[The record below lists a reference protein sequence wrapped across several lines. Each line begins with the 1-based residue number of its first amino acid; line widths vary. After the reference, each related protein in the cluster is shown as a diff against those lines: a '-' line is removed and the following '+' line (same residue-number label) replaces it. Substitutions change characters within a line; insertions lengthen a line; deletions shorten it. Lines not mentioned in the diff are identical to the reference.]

1 MRRKKV
7 YDYEDADGEIQQF
20 EITELPV
27 GKIMDMQNA
36 FEAAGTKPKA
46 QMAAG
51 AEFIKKCCPA
61 FDADETGMPLFNW
74 LLTTCLEHNGLGQ
87 KPEEKLDEA
96 KND

>member
-1 MRRKKV
+1 
-7 YDYEDADGEIQQF
+7 
-20 EITELPV
+20 
-27 GKIMDMQNA
+27 
-36 FEAAGTKPKA
+36 
-46 QMAAG
+46 MAAG